1 MMRDTLRDDGGGRGG
16 GAEADAVVSPPPS
29 GTAVVAHAAPHRR
42 AGRVTGRKRKTT
54 RGGGRAPP
62 SPDGAII
69 QTGKRGEGGG
79 GPRLPPPPPPPPP
92 ACGPRTAAR
101 ARALSPTQ
109 TRPDQNKR
117 KKNTDRCYTGYP
129 PVPDTLPSTSLP
141 HSLCWRLLIPDPP
154 PSIHAPLAPTPL
166 TLPPIPHCET
176 VGRGGWGR
184 SLKTAP
190 AP

>member
-1 MMRDTLRDDGGGRGG
+1 MM
-16 GAEADAVVSPPPS
+16 GAAE
-29 GTAVVAHAAPHRR
+29 
-42 AGRVTGRKRKTT
+42 
-54 RGGGRAPP
+54 
-62 SPDGAII
+62 
-69 QTGKRGEGGG
+69 GG
-79 GPRLPPPPPPPPP
+79 GPRQTRSCPPPPLGRRSSHTRRPTVGQGGSRGGKEKPRGAGEELPPPPTVPSFKRAKGGKGGEGHASPLLPLPPPP